1 MKTLQDPRMV
11 GHASDGRLV
20 RRPLSPHLQV
30 YRWPVTMA
38 GSILNRMTG
47 VALCAGALMLVWWL
61 VAAAAG
67 PQAFATMQGFAG
79 SWLGL
84 LLLLGWTA
92 SLFYHLFAGIRHL
105 AWDTGHGFEKST
117 LNPVTWAVFGLT
129 AAATALTWIVGLS
142 VW

>member
-1 MKTLQDPRMV
+1 MKSMQDPRMV

-38 GSILNRMTG
+38 ASILNRITG
-47 VALCAGALMLVWWL
+47 VALSVGSLLLVWWV

-67 PQAFATMQGFAG
+67 PDAFATVQRFVG

-92 SLFYHLFAGIRHL
+92 SLFYHLFAGMRHL
-105 AWDTGHGFEKST
+105 AWDAGYGFDKPV
-117 LNPVTWAVFGLT
+117 LNPLTYLVLGLT
-129 AAATALTWIVGLS
+129 ATATALVWIVGLS
-142 VW
+142 IW